1 MVLPRCINFQK
12 DRSSHSENLP
22 QQHRKSFQRL
32 DKTLSK
38 VDQLQKEQGF
48 SFSEVNEALVKE
60 NKEKMKTQ
68 HGCIVLH
75 KMIYKEPRSAI
86 SVEQYVK

>member
-1 MVLPRCINFQK
+1 M
-12 DRSSHSENLP
+12 
-22 QQHRKSFQRL
+22 

-86 SVEQYVK
+86 SVEQYVKWKFPPGKGVEKMWQKLG